1 MEIKKVAY
9 EPMNE
14 VHEKEVKILEKL
26 LKKIE
31 EKEELNDTFEEFIED
46 VKEHF
51 AFEERL
57 MQKYQFFAYLPHK
70 MEHERILNELEEVKK
85 HINDYEYL
93 EKYFKQTFLPWLDN
107 HISTMDTV
115 TGGFFNMINAQI

>member
-1 MEIKKVAY
+1 
-9 EPMNE
+9 
-14 VHEKEVKILEKL
+14 
-26 LKKIE
+26 
-31 EKEELNDTFEEFIED
+31 
-46 VKEHF
+46 
-51 AFEERL
+51 